1 MAEKTWD
8 LDIDLIAPGRSETDE
23 FGNPVN
29 NEKRTTVQSYEKQI
43 QRYEFYAAA
52 QAGIR
57 PNKLFVIHPF
67 EYSGEPK
74 IQVGEDIYYII
85 RTYQMSND
93 EMELYVETKVG
104 DRGGV

>member
-1 MAEKTWD
+1 MANKVWD
-8 LDIDLIAPGRSETDE
+8 LDIDLIAPGKIETDE
-23 FGNPVN
+23 FGNQIN
-29 NEKRTTVQSYEKQI
+29 HETFTQVQSYEKQI

-74 IQVGEDIYYII
+74 IKVGNDIYYII
-85 RTYQMSND
+85 RTYQMSDD

-104 DRGGV
+104 ERNG